1 MTDDG
6 RGMWLRTEVNGVV
19 TDTPAAPLGAVLR
32 IAVGEPG
39 RRSSVWRIW
48 SNRTASDVYVAAR
61 TVAGV
66 QKFSFHESGAWRYA
80 WVGTP
85 PGGTADDDRYR
96 PLATQ
101 RCRSRW
107 LDQDA
112 IHLGPGRGRDTGRPG
127 DKPDDVEW
135 VPAPAVSKAVG
146 IHLVLADPDLGV
158 VGPVNAVPL
167 VTVALANGQAVIV
180 LVSTSEVD
188 ARTRA
193 MIESH
198 RAAGLLAMPKEVRQ
212 RSATEPGVRAAL
224 FGYDSDGVRWV
235 WDTAAS

>member
-6 RGMWLRTEVNGVV
+6 RGMWLRTELNGLV

-85 PGGTADDDRYR
+85 PGGTADDDRAIDR
-96 PLATQ
+96 W
-101 RCRSRW
+101 RRS
-107 LDQDA
+107 A
-112 IHLGPGRGRDTGRPG
+112 AGPAGWTKMLSIWVRAE
-127 DKPDDVEW
+127 DVT
-135 VPAPAVSKAVG
+135 P
-146 IHLVLADPDLGV
+146 
-158 VGPVNAVPL
+158 VGP
-167 VTVALANGQAVIV
+167 
-180 LVSTSEVD
+180 
-188 ARTRA
+188 R
-193 MIESH
+193 
-198 RAAGLLAMPKEVRQ
+198 
-212 RSATEPGVRAAL
+212 
-224 FGYDSDGVRWV
+224 
-235 WDTAAS
+235 